1 VTEAAV
7 DWLVDVLSGT
17 IVVSGMQHPMVVHDV
32 GAHTELALLLKKT
45 LDGVLTLHTSGD
57 LAFSSDPGCRNF
69 IWIHDKVHGLYHW
82 SECRGPY
89 GARPTP

>member
-45 LDGVLTLHTSGD
+45 LDGVLTLHTSRVI
-57 LAFSSDPGCRNF
+57 AISSDQGCSNF
-69 IWIHDKVHGLYHW
+69 IWVHGLCHG
-82 SECRGPY
+82 SVCRGPY
-89 GARPTP
+89 GAHPTP